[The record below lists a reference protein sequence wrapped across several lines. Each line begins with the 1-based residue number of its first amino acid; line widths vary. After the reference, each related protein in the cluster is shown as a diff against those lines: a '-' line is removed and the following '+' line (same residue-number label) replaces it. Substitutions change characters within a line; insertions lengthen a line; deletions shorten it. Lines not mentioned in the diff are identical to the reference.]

1 MSDQSDDKS
10 VEEGEMREESKLD
23 TPVVFADGD
32 SGDDQDSEHSVLLR
46 TVDRSSSRQPTDS
59 HETSELFSN
68 PVGPIL
74 GGRNTFFSNTRSGI
88 GNEDADIVFGSGSP
102 PGPDESS
109 ELSTIVEVSEGGRHD
124 FRGRLPGPNP
134 RFELSEGGGDAQ
146 RSASSNANAVVANRK
161 LTSFGTDAGGREG
174 HDPQALQR
182 GFPPSRV
189 AGRTEVIDLGGDDYE
204 SDSDEE
210 DESDGEDE
218 ARKQRES
225 RSRWLMEKGLREGR
239 AVEKFQEMQ
248 LELEERY
255 DQLQMHRYR
264 SVSEDWA
271 NGRQQIVESLARGA
285 VMNLIAVNGDPL
297 SRMELDDFEMVVA
310 AGKYSNG
317 LCALREKVS
326 NMLLCGP
333 TAGEIDPAN
342 MVEVVDHF
350 VEMMKELR
358 KEATEMLGSREGYIA
373 VMGEMTSVRERFE
386 TLSQG
391 KKLKKGDIFLPA
403 GEDRRQLVQWI
414 FQVSWAMGELL
425 RSKALVS
432 QNVEGMRELFRSHP
446 RIQLRAE
453 EKMAIYTAKGC
464 RPPQVLEEMERREQK
479 RMGKKI
485 NEEISDIKG
494 VGPTK
499 VSKLPIFA
507 VSSGSEEEGDDEAD
521 EDDQSSQEAGD
532 YDILG
537 HLTLVVEKELQKRG
551 KNSVAIK
558 KAILDDKAPLFLWR
572 SVTKLG
578 TEASVA
584 GKFKGYALSWDAD
597 QPFNWR
603 KFFRKVDTSCDLVNM
618 SSLMR
623 IKFLVS
629 TAGLRST
636 SVKDV
641 RQQLVNH
648 LKHIQTRVE
657 YDFNSH
663 PETDLVYWAE
673 MWTRVKMDVIL
684 KFWRDPNETAIE
696 EEIDGMLADLRYD
709 DGSTLNNSAG
719 KLLMWYEN
727 LVEFQDD
734 VGSVMITTP
743 FWLFDK
749 FRKTLKKKG
758 KVGVQQERIIEE
770 MMTLIVENPA
780 KHLPRNHGL
789 SDKTVENLEGKST
802 SSLPEE
808 VYRILLQEIGD
819 RGHDNK
825 LQVIIRGEEDWMTVP
840 KRQKTG
846 GEDKTSKMTLNAMT
860 ISPAIGGGG
869 SGSSKGQSKTNFELL
884 CDSCG
889 LFCKDQPGDSC
900 RVIKNG
906 KVFVEELLKFK
917 YSIFEPKDGSRWSVN
932 KSLLEK
938 LTKFFYPK
946 MGWGEAEQKE
956 MYAELVKGVNALYD
970 KDRKGVM
977 KGGKSVIV
985 NNVTNSHNNTNTNRV
1000 INSPKAMIVTSDPKK
1015 DRQEKEIARQALQ
1028 IKQLKKE
1035 AKARQKSMTGDDD
1048 ADEEDEEE
1056 ETVSDDEN

>member
-1 MSDQSDDKS
+1 MNEIKE
-10 VEEGEMREESKLD
+10 VEEGEIREDSKLD
-23 TPVVFADGD
+23 EPELLADGD
-32 SGDDQDSEHSVLLR
+32 SGDDQNSENSVLLR
-46 TVDRSSSRQPTDS
+46 TIDRTSRPHLSDS
-59 HETSELFSN
+59 HETSELFSD
-68 PVGPIL
+68 PVRPIL

-88 GNEDADIVFGSGSP
+88 GNEDGDIVFGSGSP

-109 ELSTIVEVSEGGRHD
+109 ELSTIVEASEGGRHE

-146 RSASSNANAVVANRK
+146 RFASSNASAVVANRK
-161 LTSFGTDAGGREG
+161 PTSFGTGAGGSGGR
-174 HDPQALQR
+174 DPHALQR

-189 AGRTEVIDLGGDDYE
+189 AGHTEVIDLGGDDYE

-210 DESDGEDE
+210 SSDGEDE

-225 RSRWLMEKGLREGR
+225 RSRWLMEKGLREER
-239 AVEKFQEMQ
+239 LVEKFREAQ
-248 LELEERY
+248 LELEERFEE
-255 DQLQMHRYR
+255 LQMHRYR

-271 NGRQQIVESLARGA
+271 NGRQQIVDSVSRGA
-285 VMNLIAVNGDPL
+285 VMSLIAVNGSPL
-297 SRMELDDFEMVVA
+297 ERMELDDFEMVVA
-310 AGKYSNG
+310 AGQYANG
-317 LCALREKVS
+317 LCALRERVS
-326 NMLLCGP
+326 RMLLVGP
-333 TAGEIDPAN
+333 TSDEIDPAN

-358 KEATEMLGSREGYIA
+358 KEAVEMLGSREGYTA

-386 TLSQG
+386 TLRQG
-391 KKLKKGDIFLPA
+391 KKLKKGDLYLPA
-403 GEDRRQLVQWI
+403 GEDRRELIKWI
-414 FQVSWAMGELL
+414 FQVSWAMEELL

-432 QNVEGMRELFRSHP
+432 QNVEGMRVLFRSHP

-453 EKMAIYTAKGC
+453 EKMATYVAKGC
-464 RPPQVLEEMERREQK
+464 RPPRVLEEMEEREQK

-485 NEEISDIKG
+485 KEETSFVKG
-494 VGPTK
+494 VGPAK
-499 VSKLPIFA
+499 VAKLPIFV
-507 VSSGSEEEGDDEAD
+507 VSSGSEDEEDEDGD
-521 EDDQSSQEAGD
+521 EDDHSSQEAGE
-532 YDILG
+532 YDIQG
-537 HLTLVVEKELQKRG
+537 HLTSVVESELQKRG

-584 GKFKGYALSWDAD
+584 GKFKQYALSWDAD

-629 TAGLRST
+629 TAGLKTT

-641 RQQLVNH
+641 RQQMVNH

-673 MWTRVKMDVIL
+673 MWTRVKMDIIL

-696 EEIDGMLADLRYD
+696 EEIDEMLADLRYD

-758 KVGVQQERIIEE
+758 KVGIQQERIIEE
-770 MMTLIVENPA
+770 MMTMIVEDPA
-780 KHLPRNHGL
+780 KYLPRNHGL
-789 SDKTVENLEGKST
+789 SDKTVGNLAGKST

-825 LQVIIRGEEDWMTVP
+825 LQVIIRGEEDWMTVS
-840 KRQKTG
+840 KRHKTG
-846 GEDKTSKMTLNAMT
+846 GEEKTPKMTLSAMAVSST
-860 ISPAIGGGG
+860 GGG
-869 SGSSKGQSKTNFELL
+869 SGGSTKGTPKANFELL
-884 CDSCG
+884 CDNCG
-889 LFCKDQPGDSC
+889 LFCKNQPGDSC
-900 RVIKNG
+900 RVAKNG

-938 LTKFFYPK
+938 LAKFFYPK
-946 MGWGEAEQKE
+946 MGWGETEQKE

-970 KDRKGVM
+970 KEK
-977 KGGKSVIV
+977 KGGGKSVKSVIV
-985 NNVTNSHNNTNTNRV
+985 NNVTNSHNTNTNS
-1000 INSPKAMIVTSDPKK
+1000 ITNSTKAMIVTSDPKK
-1015 DRQEKEIARQALQ
+1015 DRQEKEIARQAQQ

-1035 AKARQKSMTGDDD
+1035 AKARQKSMNGDDD
-1048 ADEEDEEE
+1048 AEDEEE
-1056 ETVSDDEN
+1056 EELMSDDDN